1 MFKIVRVARLA
12 NIIRTIALLNGS
24 FFNRIEKLGKST
36 ILLARQAVN
45 IAATV
50 IETPALIP
58 EFEI

>member
-45 IAATV
+45 IAAIV